1 MGKTGQI
8 ILQAQLIGGI
18 PCQNEVFLR
27 YSVNTGGIMS
37 GNPTHTQ
44 VLLRDWR
51 GGDVVARDELFER
64 LYNEL
69 RQVSAA
75 LLRAESN
82 NSLSTGDLVN
92 EAAIRLMQIDRI
104 DWADRAHFLAL
115 SARAMRRILI
125 DHARKKKSD
134 KRAHKKV
141 TLLTRFEGAPQRMDL
156 DALDKAL
163 IRLKA
168 IDEDKSTI
176 VELRYFGGLSLAE
189 IAEVLGTSEST
200 VKRQWRVTR
209 TWLTDMMR
217 TNHDE

>member
-1 MGKTGQI
+1 MWASPTTLDTLVRTGIFRLTHLHLEGTIAEQ
-8 ILQAQLIGGI
+8 
-18 PCQNEVFLR
+18 
-27 YSVNTGGIMS
+27 SS
-37 GNPTHTQ
+37 HTQ

-51 GGDVVARDELFER
+51 GGDVDARDELFNR
-64 LYNEL
+64 LYHEL

-82 NSLSTGDLVN
+82 SSLSTGDLVN
-92 EAAIRLMQIDRI
+92 EAAIRLMQIDQI

-125 DHARKKKSD
+125 DHARKRNSD

-141 TLLTRFEGAPQRMDL
+141 TLLTRFEGAPQRLDL
-156 DALDKAL
+156 DALDKAM

-209 TWLTDMMR
+209 TWLTDTLR
-217 TNHDE
+217 ADHDAG